1 MNSAV
6 RILCVIDTQNRKRGI
21 DPAMSKKYRKS
32 SHNTRA
38 ISAFARPVAPYLAAF
53 LSFLLI
59 CLCSTNVI
67 KVTALFVLLAAIVTV
82 CVRFKALREQ
92 VALPLTVLGLVVL
105 MDLISTFYAPAGKF
119 ALSEFLKVAV
129 SFALVL
135 IVLALPAAKEVDRG
149 RRIAA
154 LLSRVA
160 AFFSLISI
168 DLLSTRILSG
178 IVTGFLSLF
187 TPDYYMLSGV
197 EAGVRMTSLLGNPN
211 VFAGIAGIGV
221 LLGLSLSTSAEQG
234 KQRKGHIVCLFINAL
249 AFVLAFSMGATA
261 MIAVAFVVYLLL
273 EHKDSRI
280 GLFVLMVET
289 LIVTLLGVIP
299 VAMTSLQEWVGF
311 QPIPLLCVIVGAA
324 LLCVLDH
331 FVGRPMEEKL
341 GVHGKKMLIA
351 VIALV
356 VVFAAFA
363 AAACTL
369 TGPADLAKGE
379 TLLRGV
385 YPAAGEYTVSAQA
398 SGSVTVVIESQNET
412 ETMMHT
418 STVLYQGEL
427 SDAAFTVPEDSMVVY
442 FNFIAGEDVRLEQ
455 VSYVGNGVEEEVPLG
470 YKLLPGFI
478 ANRIQGLFANQN
490 AIQRTVFFEDGMKI
504 FRRSPVVGVGLGG
517 YENGILGVQSFYYET
532 KYAHNHYVQAL
543 TETGVIGLALFV
555 GLLAVSAWAILRA
568 RRREGAH
575 FLVPA
580 LGAALVFMAGHAAV
594 EVVFSFYAYL
604 PIAFG
609 VFALINLCCGDA
621 VSLKVLSGKVKGW
634 VTVVFAAILAVFT
647 VLLFGNLRAFAL
659 VNAAPTFQSLD
670 QAIAMDKYE
679 WSDHMLSYVNNVDNA
694 ADVPEVQQKA
704 AQYAAELAKLD
715 SNTIPVYLAEFYFK
729 RGETEQGIAMLEKY
743 VNYVSSDQ
751 GAWQRV
757 FYMLQAF
764 AVDTDEFRADVE
776 HIYRMMETWNA
787 ENMGQV
793 TLNKDNLE
801 FLASLGIQ

>member
-1 MNSAV
+1 
-6 RILCVIDTQNRKRGI
+6 
-21 DPAMSKKYRKS
+21 MSKKIQTKKRGSGKL
-32 SHNTRA
+32 A
-38 ISAFARPVAPYLAAF
+38 VAARPVAPYGVAL
-53 LSFLLI
+53 LCFLLI
-59 CLCSTNVI
+59 CLCSANAI
-67 KVTALFVLLAAIVTV
+67 KGSALVFLLAALVF
-82 CVRFKALREQ
+82 CVLRFKTLREQ
-92 VALPLTVLGLVVL
+92 IAPPLIALGLVVL
-105 MDLISTFYAPAGKF
+105 MDMISTFYAPSGKF
-119 ALSEFLKVAV
+119 ALSEFIKVIVA
-129 SFALVL
+129 FAFVL
-135 IVLALPAAKEVDRG
+135 ILLVVPMAKGVDRG

-154 LLSRVA
+154 LLTRVT

-187 TPDYYMLSGV
+187 SPDYYMLPGV

-221 LLGLSLSTSAEQG
+221 LLGLSLSVSTEQG
-234 KQRKGHIVCLFINAL
+234 KQRKGYIVCLFINAL

-261 MIAVAFVVYLLL
+261 MIALAFVVYLLL
-273 EHKDSRI
+273 ERKDRRA

-289 LIVTLLGVIP
+289 LIVTLLGVVP
-299 VAMTSLQEWVGF
+299 VAMTSLQGWTGF
-311 QPIPLLCVIVGAA
+311 QPVPLICVIVGSA

-331 FVGRPMEEKL
+331 FVGYPMEKKL
-341 GVHGKKMLIA
+341 ADCGKKLLIA
-351 VIALV
+351 VVALV
-356 VVFAAFA
+356 VVFGAAA

-369 TGPADLAKGE
+369 TGPVNLADGE

-385 YPAAGEYTVSAQA
+385 YPAAGDYTVSAQA
-398 SGSVTVVIESQNET
+398 SGPITVVIESQNER

-427 SDAAFTVPEDSMVVY
+427 SGAAFTVPEDSKVVY
-442 FNFIAGEDVRLEQ
+442 FNFAAGGDARLEQ
-455 VSYVGNGVEEEVPLG
+455 VTYTGNGGQEEVPLG

-517 YENGILGVQSFYYET
+517 YENGILGVQSFFYET
-532 KYAHNHYVQAL
+532 KYAHNHYIQAL
-543 TETGVIGLALFV
+543 TETGVIGLVLFV

-568 RRREGAH
+568 RRKEGAH
-575 FLVPA
+575 FLIPA
-580 LGAALVFMAGHAAV
+580 LGAALIFMAGHAAV

-634 VTVVFAAILAVFT
+634 VTAAFAVILVVFT

-659 VNAAPTFQSLD
+659 VNAAPTFQSLE
-670 QAIAMDKYE
+670 QAVRMDKYE
-679 WSDHMLSYVNNVDNA
+679 WADHMLSYVNNIDSA
-694 ADVPEVQQKA
+694 ADVPEAQAKA
-704 AQYAAELAKLD
+704 EQYAEELGKLD
-715 SNTIPVYLAEFYFK
+715 SNVIPVYLAEFYFK
-729 RGETEQGIAMLEKY
+729 RGNTEQGIAMLEKY

-751 GAWQRV
+751 GAWQRT

-764 AVDTDEFRADVE
+764 AVDTDEYRVSVK
-776 HIYRMMETWNA
+776 HIYQLMENWNA
-787 ENMGQV
+787 ENMGQI
-793 TLNKDNLE
+793 TLTKDNLE
-801 FLASLGIQ
+801 FLAALGIQ

>member
-1 MNSAV
+1 
-6 RILCVIDTQNRKRGI
+6 
-21 DPAMSKKYRKS
+21 MSKKYRNG
-32 SHNTRA
+32 SHNARA
-38 ISAFARPVAPYLAAF
+38 ISALNHPVAPYLAAF

-59 CLCSTNVI
+59 CLCSANVI
-67 KVTALFVLLAAIVTV
+67 KVTALFVLLAAVVAV

-92 VALPLTVLGLVVL
+92 IALPLVVLGLVVL
-105 MDLISTFYAPAGKF
+105 MDFISTFYAPAGKF

-135 IVLALPAAKEVDRG
+135 IVLALPVAKGADRS

-154 LLSRVA
+154 LISRVT

-187 TPDYYMLSGV
+187 SPDFYMLPGV

-211 VFAGIAGIGV
+211 VFAGVAGIGV
-221 LLGLSLSTSAEQG
+221 LLGLGLVGSAEQG

-261 MIAVAFVVYLLL
+261 MIALAFVVYLLL
-273 EHKDSRI
+273 ERKDRRI

-289 LIVTLLGVIP
+289 LVVTLLAVIP
-299 VAMTSLQEWVGF
+299 VAMTSLQGWGGF
-311 QPIPLLCVIVGAA
+311 QPVPLLCVIVGAA

-331 FVGRPMEEKL
+331 FVGHPMEEKL
-341 GVHGKKMLIA
+341 AGCGKKLLIA

-356 VVFAAFA
+356 AVFAVAA
-363 AAACTL
+363 AAACSL
-369 TGPADLAKGE
+369 TGPVDLASGE

-385 YPAAGEYTVSAQA
+385 YPEAGDYTVSAQA
-398 SGSVTVVIESQNET
+398 SGAVTVVIESQNET

-427 SDAAFTVPEDSMVVY
+427 ANAAFTVPADSKVVY
-442 FNFIAGEDVRLEQ
+442 FNFVAEEDARLEQ
-455 VSYVGNGVEEEVPLG
+455 VCYVGNGGENEVPLG

-532 KYAHNHYVQAL
+532 KYAHNHYIQAL

-568 RRREGAH
+568 RRKEGAH
-575 FLVPA
+575 FLIPA

-594 EVVFSFYAYL
+594 EVVFSFFAYL

-621 VSLKVLSGKVKGW
+621 VGLKVLGGKVRGW
-634 VTVVFAAILAVFT
+634 VTVVFAVILAVFA
-647 VLLFGNLRAFAL
+647 VLLFNNLRAFAL
-659 VNAAPTFQSLD
+659 VNSAPTFQSLD

-694 ADVPEVQQKA
+694 GGVPEVYQKA
-704 AQYAAELAKLD
+704 EGYAKELAELD
-715 SNTIPVYLAEFYFK
+715 SNIIPVYLAEFYFK
-729 RGETEQGIAMLEKY
+729 HGDTEQGVAMVEKY

-751 GAWQRV
+751 GAWQRA

-764 AVDTDEFRADVE
+764 AVDTDQYRAGVE
-776 HIYRMMETWNA
+776 RIYRMMETWNA
-787 ENMGQV
+787 ENMGQI